1 MLFVLIKYNKNFIMK
16 INKNLLGVIF
26 MSVAMFALSVNDIIY
41 KNLSFNFPVWEAV
54 FFRALSG
61 VIISL
66 ILVYFSGIK
75 SLKTQKPIRHLVRAF
90 SAVGCVVFY
99 IFGIKYLLLS
109 ENIAIA
115 HSAPIIAALL
125 AVPILGEKIG
135 IHRVFAILIGFI
147 GVLIIVK
154 PGSELFNLKSLLPFA
169 SAIFMASVYL
179 TTRSLMNTETSV
191 SIVFYYSVSLLITS
205 IIFFPNN
212 FIIPDTFN
220 LICAMSLGIMGS
232 AGHFFMSQ
240 ASKHADVAVT
250 SPFEYT
256 SFIFVG
262 VMAYIFYNEIPN
274 NSVILGT
281 ILIIIASIYIA
292 YRENKIENKLKNR

>member
-1 MLFVLIKYNKNFIMK
+1 MK
-16 INKNLLGVIF
+16 INNNLLGIIF
-26 MSVAMFALSVNDIIY
+26 MSLSMFSLSLNDMIY

-54 FFRALSG
+54 FFRAFSG

-66 ILVYFSGIK
+66 ILVYISGFQT
-75 SLKTQKPIRHLVRAF
+75 LKTKKPVRHFVRAF

-109 ENIAIA
+109 ENIAIS
-115 HSAPIIAALL
+115 HSAPLIAGLL

-135 IHRVFAILIGFI
+135 IQRTLAIMVGFI

-154 PGSELFNLKSLLPFA
+154 PGTDLFNLKSLLPFA
-169 SAIFMASVYL
+169 SALFMSSVYL
-179 TTRSLMNTETSV
+179 TTRSLMNTESSV
-191 SIVFYYSVSLLITS
+191 SIVFYYSVALLVTS

-212 FIIPDTFN
+212 FIMPDTFN

-240 ASKHADVAVT
+240 AAKHADVAVT

-262 VMAYIFYNEIPN
+262 IMAYIFYKEVPSF
-274 NSVILGT
+274 SVVVGGA
-281 ILIIIASIYIA
+281 LIICASIFIA
-292 YRENKIENKLKNR
+292 FRENKIENQIKNR